1 MERTFVFSTRNN
13 AGELTVYMRS
23 DDKYGKQPNDL
34 GWKMI
39 RMISKITYMT
49 RLIF

>member
-1 MERTFVFSTRNN
+1 MSGKLPVC
-13 AGELTVYMRS
+13 MRFE
-23 DDKYGKQPNDL
+23 DKYGKQPNDL

-39 RMISKITYMT
+39 RMISKIKYMT